1 MCIVRNLRFK
11 QSALKEKDSL
21 YSIAERRVPVLGS
34 PPAGD
39 VQLGLPSQPLRG
51 LLPISLLGEQRHSGC
66 EQFAAPESITLT
78 TRLPIL
84 ELYEKEE
91 TSRKKRPSF
100 INF

>member
-39 VQLGLPSQPLRG
+39 V
-51 LLPISLLGEQRHSGC
+51 
-66 EQFAAPESITLT
+66 
-78 TRLPIL
+78 
-84 ELYEKEE
+84 
-91 TSRKKRPSF
+91 
-100 INF
+100 